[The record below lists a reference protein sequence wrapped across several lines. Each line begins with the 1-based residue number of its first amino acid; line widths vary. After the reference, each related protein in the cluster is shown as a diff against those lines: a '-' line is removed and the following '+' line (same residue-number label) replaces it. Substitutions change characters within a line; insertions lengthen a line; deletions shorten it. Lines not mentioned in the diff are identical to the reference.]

1 MVTTL
6 KICLVDPDPTRTA
19 AFIHVHL
26 RGGLWCLLAAEYYPA
41 GFVGVRIFRSS
52 ETPNMF
58 ALIETWTSAE
68 SMEAARR
75 TPAFPVLER
84 FRRNLTLSSVECGAF
99 AVPTAGTGDQ
109 HRSADSANPG
119 APTPIATPCTPPPDF
134 DAPMQSHSAYQRPT
148 LVRLSPVEALD
159 EVRELPFP
167 FPLLVRT
174 ILGTLLVASG
184 TGTLNQYIE
193 RRFDALMRRTAR
205 RPLATGRITPSIG
218 LAFGVFLAG
227 LGGVYLA
234 VTVSLLASELA
245 LFTLASYLL
254 IYTPL
259 KRKSP
264 ACTLIGAIPG
274 AMPPLIGWAGA
285 SGHMTFEAWLL
296 FGILFLW
303 QLPHFMAIA
312 WMYRDDYDR
321 AGFCVLPLAAT
332 RRTFVNW
339 MTVLPLIALVPLT
352 LFPAL
357 FGHADAVY
365 AVGTLVTSSFF
376 LYRGSVFALHKSN
389 QRARRL
395 LFASIAY
402 LPIVFALL
410 ITRAK

>member
-1 MVTTL
+1 MTEVEFAEHVRYPSLARSRRREKVAGKALALATCFYSTISECWTLTKPEVNFLIALTTF
-6 KICLVDPDPTRTA
+6 T
-19 AFIHVHL
+19 
-26 RGGLWCLLAAEYYPA
+26 
-41 GFVGVRIFRSS
+41 GFYLGQ
-52 ETPNMF
+52 
-58 ALIETWTSAE
+58 AH
-68 SMEAARR
+68 
-75 TPAFPVLER
+75 
-84 FRRNLTLSSVECGAF
+84 
-99 AVPTAGTGDQ
+99 Q
-109 HRSADSANPG
+109 PG
-119 APTPIATPCTPPPDF
+119 
-134 DAPMQSHSAYQRPT
+134 
-148 LVRLSPVEALD
+148 
-159 EVRELPFP
+159 PFP

-205 RPLATGRITPSIG
+205 RPLAAARMRAPHG
-218 LAFGVFLAG
+218 LALGVALAG
-227 LGGVYLA
+227 LGTVLLA
-234 VTVSLLASELA
+234 VRVNLLTSALA
-245 LFTLASYLL
+245 MFTLSAYLL

-259 KRKSP
+259 KRRSP

-339 MTVLPLIALVPLT
+339 MTVLPLVALVPLP

-357 FGHADAVY
+357 FGHTDAVY
-365 AVGTLVTSSFF
+365 AVGTLVASSFF

-402 LPIVFALL
+402 LPIMFALL
-410 ITRAK
+410 VTRAR